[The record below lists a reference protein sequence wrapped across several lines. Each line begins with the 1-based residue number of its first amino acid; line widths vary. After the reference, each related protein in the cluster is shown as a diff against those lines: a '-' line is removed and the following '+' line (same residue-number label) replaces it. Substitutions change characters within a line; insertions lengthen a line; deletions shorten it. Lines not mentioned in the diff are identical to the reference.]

1 MNPRHQH
8 ALKAVA
14 KASATIALVSTTLT
28 TQAGPVSQSTPA
40 GWLPHFESMIALAV
54 VVTAAL
60 IATLLNHPQPKTRAT
75 GTVLAALSC
84 FGVVAWFVASL
95 STGVIAEPK
104 AFQTP
109 MDGAKPALL
118 WIQMMVAFAGG
129 IALLFAAKRQLK
141 TSSELELSHGNEVE
155 RYGRTSRILHW
166 TTAILFIFMIPTGI
180 FSSMIP
186 EDAWFRTEYNMVHKT
201 VGFILFALVVAR
213 LIWNQ
218 HSKRPR
224 LSKALKS
231 SERKLA
237 HTAHIMLYGL
247 MLALPITGYL
257 MTSFH
262 GYSSY
267 FFFIEIEP
275 FLPESK
281 AYIVWGLF
289 HKYLLQY
296 VIYIVLGSHILG
308 SLKHHFVDKHKDALG
323 RMVS

>member
-1 MNPRHQH
+1 MNPSHQH
-8 ALKAVA
+8 ALKVVV
-14 KASATIALVSTTLT
+14 KASATIALISTTLT
-28 TQAGPVSQSTPA
+28 THAEPVSQLTPA
-40 GWLPHFESMIALAV
+40 GWLPHFESMIALAI

-60 IATLLNHPQPKTRAT
+60 IATLLNHPQPKTRAV

-84 FGVVAWFVASL
+84 FGLVAWFVAAL

-104 AFQTP
+104 AFQVP

-118 WIQMMVAFAGG
+118 WIQMVLAFAGG
-129 IALLFAAKRQLK
+129 VALLFTAKQQLK
-141 TSSELELSHGNEVE
+141 TSSELKLSHANEAE

-186 EDAWFRTEYNMVHKT
+186 EDAWFRTEYNVVHKT
-201 VGFILFALVVAR
+201 IGFILFALVLIR
-213 LIWNQ
+213 LIWNRR
-218 HSKRPR
+218 SKRPR
-224 LSKALKS
+224 LSKALKP
-231 SERKLA
+231 SERTLA
-237 HTAHIMLYGL
+237 HIAHIMLYGL